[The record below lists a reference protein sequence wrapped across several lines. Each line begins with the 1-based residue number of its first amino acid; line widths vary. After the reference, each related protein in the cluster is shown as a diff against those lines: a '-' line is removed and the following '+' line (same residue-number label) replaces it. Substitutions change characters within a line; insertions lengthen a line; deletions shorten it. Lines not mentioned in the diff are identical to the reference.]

1 MQICVTVLILMSV
14 VLIGKKET
22 GKQTEIE
29 RERQKE
35 TGTDRVTEREEINQP
50 INQDVYFYIGSV
62 YMMPYFYKIV
72 VDLMCIKY
80 FITIFKHH
88 ILFKLHYYRYTPL
101 T

>member
-1 MQICVTVLILMSV
+1 MQICDTVLILMSI

-62 YMMPYFYKIV
+62 YMMPYFYEIV
-72 VDLMCIKY
+72 LDLMCIKY

-88 ILFKLHYYRYTPL
+88 ILFKLHYHRYTPL